1 MILVSAYQVTT
12 KFDAYLHCIGD
23 VEKISPYTK
32 CQKIVLI
39 TNKFDALFK
48 SQYYEFTL
56 YNNQIL
62 KDKLKLPTSK
72 SSDFNLISY
81 LNRKG
86 VSPYIFMKHVPGTGE
101 KFGMMGV
108 YVDLFGED
116 ITVKLNVN
124 NISEYLV
131 NSLPWALVSLN
142 VRL

>member
-1 MILVSAYQVTT
+1 MMGQKFTITENEKKEILSLYEQET
-12 KFDAYLHCIGD
+12 KVQAAPL
-23 VEKISPYTK
+23 
-32 CQKIVLI
+32 
-39 TNKFDALFK
+39 TNQTFENLDDKLQRDIMN
-48 SQYYEFTL
+48 SL

-62 KDKLKLPTSK
+62 KDKLRLPTSK
-72 SSDFNLISY
+72 PSDFNLISY
-81 LNRKG
+81 LNNKG

-116 ITVKLNVN
+116 VTVKLNVN
-124 NISEYLV
+124 NISEYLI

>member
-1 MILVSAYQVTT
+1 MGKKLIITETEKRDIMSLYEQET
-12 KFDAYLHCIGD
+12 KVQAVPLTDQNFENLDDTLQREIMN
-23 VEKISPYTK
+23 S
-32 CQKIVLI
+32 
-39 TNKFDALFK
+39 
-48 SQYYEFTL
+48 L

-62 KDKLKLPTSK
+62 KDKLKLLTSK
-72 SSDFNLISY
+72 PSDFNLISY

-86 VSPYIFMKHVPGTGE
+86 VSPYIFMKHVTGTGE

-116 ITVKLNVN
+116 VTVKLNVN

>member
-1 MILVSAYQVTT
+1 MG
-12 KFDAYLHCIGD
+12 K
-23 VEKISPYTK
+23 
-32 CQKIVLI
+32 KIVI
-39 TNKFDALFK
+39 TETEKKDIMSL
-48 SQYYEFTL
+48 YEQETKVQAAPLTDQNFENLDDTLQREIMNSL

-62 KDKLKLPTSK
+62 KDKLKLPIPNP
-72 SSDFNLISY
+72 SDFNLISY

-108 YVDLFGED
+108 YVNLFGED
-116 ITVKLNVN
+116 VTVKLNVN

-142 VRL
+142 LKI

>member
-1 MILVSAYQVTT
+1 MGKKLIITETEKRDIMSLYEQET
-12 KFDAYLHCIGD
+12 KVQAVPLTDQNFDNLDDTFQREIMN
-23 VEKISPYTK
+23 S
-32 CQKIVLI
+32 
-39 TNKFDALFK
+39 
-48 SQYYEFTL
+48 L

-72 SSDFNLISY
+72 PSDFNLISY

-116 ITVKLNVN
+116 VTVKLNVN

>member
-1 MILVSAYQVTT
+1 MGKKLIITETEKRDIMSLYEQET
-12 KFDAYLHCIGD
+12 KVQAVPLTDQNFENLDDTFQREIMN
-23 VEKISPYTK
+23 S
-32 CQKIVLI
+32 
-39 TNKFDALFK
+39 
-48 SQYYEFTL
+48 L
-56 YNNQIL
+56 YNNQSL
-62 KDKLKLPTSK
+62 KDTLKLPTSK
-72 SSDFNLISY
+72 PSDFNLISY

-86 VSPYIFMKHVPGTGE
+86 VSPYIFMKHVTGTGE

-116 ITVKLNVN
+116 VTVKLNVN

>member
-1 MILVSAYQVTT
+1 MGKKLIITETEKRDIMSLYEQET
-12 KFDAYLHCIGD
+12 KVQAAPLTDQNFENLDDTLQI
-23 VEKISPYTK
+23 EIMNS
-32 CQKIVLI
+32 
-39 TNKFDALFK
+39 
-48 SQYYEFTL
+48 L

-72 SSDFNLISY
+72 PSDFNLISY

-86 VSPYIFMKHVPGTGE
+86 VSPYIFMKHVTGTGE

-108 YVDLFGED
+108 YVDLFGQD
-116 ITVKLNVN
+116 VTVKLNVN